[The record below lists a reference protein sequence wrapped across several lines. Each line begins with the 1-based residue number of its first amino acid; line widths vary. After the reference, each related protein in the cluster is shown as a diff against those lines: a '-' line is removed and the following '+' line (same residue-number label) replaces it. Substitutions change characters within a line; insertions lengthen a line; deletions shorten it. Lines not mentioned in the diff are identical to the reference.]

1 MGLAAG
7 LDVGKPQSLAAGGW
21 EGQPDSA
28 RLRAEQIRMLFQQ
41 QPVVV
46 ATNAAV
52 ATLVAAVLAAQG
64 NTALPVLWLVAVLA
78 VSAIRFLIWRR
89 CWTADPSPSGIDSW
103 ARLCVSGSAAAAT
116 LWGLGLALLFPG
128 DLLLQMMTILAAAG
142 MCAGAAVAL
151 SCYRPAFLAFLL
163 PTLLPLGLRVAAEGT
178 AAHLAMAAMIL
189 AYAAAMML
197 VARNLGRAFAHSQR
211 LQLEKDALL
220 SSRDRLLSTLEQRVE
235 ERTAA
240 LRSSN
245 GQLTVEITERR
256 RAEEAERRAR
266 DEAERANAA
275 KSKFLATASH
285 DLRQPFQAMRLFH
298 HILQSRLTDNAMREI
313 ATRLGEAMQAGEE
326 LLNALLDIST
336 LEAGTVEPR
345 VSDFPI
351 QPMLTRLTQ
360 EFEAQAAAKG
370 LDFRMVPSSAVVR
383 SDPVLLE
390 RMVRNLLNNALRY
403 TQRGGILLGCRRAS
417 GRMSLS
423 VVDSGIGIPPE
434 KQQAVFEDFFQIGN
448 PERDRSQGLGLGLP
462 IVARMARLLDHPVS
476 VRSRPG
482 HGSAFVISVPF
493 VQATAIIPTPAA
505 EPAAD
510 IPPSAT
516 TILVIEDDRE
526 QRIGMQM
533 MLEGWGYRVIVAG
546 SPEKALIAVRSAPR
560 LPALVISD
568 FRMPSRI
575 TGVET
580 IALIAEIVGRRIPG
594 IILTGDTGPDRL
606 REAKQSGCVLLHK
619 PFAPERL
626 REEVRRAVGETARVR
641 EQALHER
648 SG

>member
-1 MGLAAG
+1 
-7 LDVGKPQSLAAGGW
+7 
-21 EGQPDSA
+21 
-28 RLRAEQIRMLFQQ
+28 
-41 QPVVV
+41 
-46 ATNAAV
+46 
-52 ATLVAAVLAAQG
+52 
-64 NTALPVLWLVAVLA
+64 
-78 VSAIRFLIWRR
+78 
-89 CWTADPSPSGIDSW
+89 
-103 ARLCVSGSAAAAT
+103 
-116 LWGLGLALLFPG
+116 
-128 DLLLQMMTILAAAG
+128 
-142 MCAGAAVAL
+142 
-151 SCYRPAFLAFLL
+151 
-163 PTLLPLGLRVAAEGT
+163 
-178 AAHLAMAAMIL
+178 
-189 AYAAAMML
+189 
-197 VARNLGRAFAHSQR
+197 
-211 LQLEKDALL
+211 
-220 SSRDRLLSTLEQRVE
+220 
-235 ERTAA
+235 
-240 LRSSN
+240 
-245 GQLTVEITERR
+245 
-256 RAEEAERRAR
+256 
-266 DEAERANAA
+266 
-275 KSKFLATASH
+275 
-285 DLRQPFQAMRLFH
+285 
-298 HILQSRLTDNAMREI
+298 
-313 ATRLGEAMQAGEE
+313 
-326 LLNALLDIST
+326 
-336 LEAGTVEPR
+336 
-345 VSDFPI
+345 
-351 QPMLTRLTQ
+351 
-360 EFEAQAAAKG
+360 
-370 LDFRMVPSSAVVR
+370 VR

-423 VVDSGIGIPPE
+423 VVDSGIGIPQE

-493 VQATAIIPTPAA
+493 VQATAIVPTPTA

-510 IPPSAT
+510 IPPSAS

-626 REEVRRAVGETARVR
+626 REEVRRAVGETARAR

>member
-7 LDVGKPQSLAAGGW
+7 LDRAELQTLRAEAW
-21 EGQPDSA
+21 EGQPEAA
-28 RLRAEQIRMLFQQ
+28 RLRAEQVRILFQQ

-46 ATNAAV
+46 ATNVAV
-52 ATLVAAVLAAQG
+52 AALLGLVIATEGDPLRVAAWLLGIMIVSAARFVLWRRSWRADPTPDDIDLWARISVGGAAAAAVL
-64 NTALPVLWLVAVLA
+64 
-78 VSAIRFLIWRR
+78 
-89 CWTADPSPSGIDSW
+89 
-103 ARLCVSGSAAAAT
+103 
-116 LWGLGLALLFPG
+116 WGAGLALLFP
-128 DLLLQMMTILAAAG
+128 DELLLQMVAILASAG
-142 MCAGAAVAL
+142 MCAGAAAAL
-151 SCYRPAFLAFLL
+151 SSYRPAFYSFLFPVLL
-163 PTLLPLGLRVAAEGT
+163 PIGARLALEGT
-178 AAHLAMAAMIL
+178 TAHLVMAAMVL
-189 AYAAAMML
+189 AYAAALTL
-197 VARNLGRAFAHSQR
+197 VARNLSRAFARSQR

-220 SSRDRLLSTLEQRVE
+220 RSRDRLLSSLEQRVE

-240 LRSSN
+240 LQSSN
-245 GQLTVEITERR
+245 AQLTVEIAERR

-266 DEAERANAA
+266 GEAERANAA

-298 HILQSRLTDNAMREI
+298 HILQSRLTDNPTREI

-345 VSDFPI
+345 LADFAI
-351 QPMLTRLTQ
+351 QPMLTRLAQ

-370 LDFRMVPSSAVVR
+370 LDFRMVPSTAVVR
-383 SDPVLLE
+383 SDSVLLE

-403 TQRGGILLGCRRAS
+403 TPRGGILLGCRRAS
-417 GRMSLS
+417 GRMTLS
-423 VVDSGIGIPPE
+423 VVDTGIGIPAE

-462 IVARMARLLDHPVS
+462 IVARMARLLDHPIS
-476 VRSRPG
+476 VRSVPG
-482 HGSAFVISVPF
+482 RGSAFSISVPF
-493 VQATAIIPTPAA
+493 VQASAAAPAPSLQPTI
-505 EPAAD
+505 EV
-510 IPPSAT
+510 PPSAC

-533 MLEGWGYRVIVAG
+533 MLEGWGYRVIAAG

-560 LPALVISD
+560 QPALVISD
-568 FRMPSRI
+568 FRMPSRL

-580 IALIAEIVGRRIPG
+580 IALIAQIVGRRIPG

-606 REAKQSGCVLLHK
+606 REAMQSGCVLLHK

-626 REEVRRAVGETARVR
+626 REEVRRAVGETAQRAR
-641 EQALHER
+641 EQAL
-648 SG
+648 

>member
-1 MGLAAG
+1 MGVGAG
-7 LDVGKPQSLAAGGW
+7 VEMTGPSSLAPDLW
-21 EGQPDSA
+21 ERQSEDA
-28 RLRAEQIRMLFQQ
+28 RLRAEQVRMLFQQ
-41 QPVVV
+41 QPIVI
-46 ATNAAV
+46 ATNIAIAMV
-52 ATLVAAVLAAQG
+52 VSVVMAIEGGWLRTSVWLLSILV
-64 NTALPVLWLVAVLA
+64 
-78 VSAIRFLIWRR
+78 VSGLRFMMWRR
-89 CWTADPSPSGIDSW
+89 RWRIEPTPEDIDPW
-103 ARLCVSGSAAAAT
+103 ARISVLGAGAAAA
-116 LWGLGLALLFPG
+116 LWGLGLAVLLPEA
-128 DLLLQMMTILAAAG
+128 LLPQMVVILAAAG
-142 MCAGAAVAL
+142 MCAGAAAAL
-151 SCYRPAFLAFLL
+151 SCYRPAFYAFLFPVL
-163 PTLLPLGLRVAAEGT
+163 IPLTLRLGAEGT
-178 AAHLAMAAMIL
+178 TSHLAMAAMVL
-189 AYAAAMML
+189 AYAAAL
-197 VARNLGRAFAHSQR
+197 AVVARNLGEAFARSHR
-211 LQLEKDALL
+211 LRLEKDALL
-220 SSRDRLLSTLEQRVE
+220 KTRDRLLSTLEQRVE
-235 ERTAA
+235 DRTAA
-240 LRSSN
+240 LQSSN
-245 GQLTVEITERR
+245 AQLTIEIAERR

-298 HILQSRLTDNAMREI
+298 HILQSRLTDNATREI

-345 VSDFPI
+345 LSDFPI
-351 QPMLTRLTQ
+351 QPMLTRLAQ
-360 EFEAQAAAKG
+360 EFEAQGAAKG

-390 RMVRNLLNNALRY
+390 RMLRNLLNNALRY
-403 TQRGGILLGCRRAS
+403 TSRGGILLGCRRA
-417 GRMSLS
+417 GDRLNLE
-423 VVDSGIGIPPE
+423 VVDTGIGIPRE

-462 IVARMARLLDHPVS
+462 IVARMARLLDHPIS
-476 VRSRPG
+476 VRSVPS
-482 HGSAFVISVPF
+482 HGSAFSISVPF
-493 VQATAIIPTPAA
+493 VLAGAAPSVPVTIPRT
-505 EPAAD
+505 D
-510 IPPSAT
+510 TPPSSS

-533 MLEGWGYRVIVAG
+533 MLEGWGYRVIAAG

-560 LPALVISD
+560 SPALVISD

-580 IALIAEIVGRRIPG
+580 IAMIADILGRRIPG

-626 REEVRRAVGETARVR
+626 RDEVRRAIGETAYR
-641 EQALHER
+641 AHEPAA
-648 SG
+648 G

>member
-1 MGLAAG
+1 MGLATG
-7 LDVGKPQSLAAGGW
+7 LEMGKPHALPAEAW
-21 EGQPDSA
+21 EGQPEAA
-28 RLRAEQIRMLFQQ
+28 RLRAEQVRVLFQQ

-46 ATNAAV
+46 ATNVAV
-52 ATLVAAVLAAQG
+52 AVLVAVVLTADGGSVLPLLWLLAMLVVAAV
-64 NTALPVLWLVAVLA
+64 
-78 VSAIRFLIWRR
+78 RFLLWRR
-89 CWTADPSPSGIDSW
+89 SWRAEPLPTDIDVW
-103 ARLCVSGSAAAAT
+103 ARICVGGSGAAAG
-116 LWGLGLALLFPG
+116 LWGAGLALLFP
-128 DLLLQMMTILAAAG
+128 DELLLQMVTILAAAG
-142 MCAGAAVAL
+142 MCAGAAAAL
-151 SCYRPAFLAFLL
+151 SCYRPAFHAFLF
-163 PTLLPLGLRVAAEGT
+163 PTLLPLGVRVAMEGT
-178 AAHLAMAAMIL
+178 TPHLAIAAMIV

-197 VARNLGRAFAHSQR
+197 VARNLGAGFARSQR

-220 SSRDRLLSTLEQRVE
+220 RSRDRLLSSLEQRVE

-240 LRSSN
+240 LQSSN
-245 GQLTVEITERR
+245 AQLTVEIAERS

-298 HILQSRLTDNAMREI
+298 HILQSRLTENATREI

-345 VSDFPI
+345 VSDYPI
-351 QPMLTRLTQ
+351 QPMLTRLAQ
-360 EFEAQAAAKG
+360 EIEAQAAAKG

-403 TQRGGILLGCRRAS
+403 TQRGGILLGCRRTP
-417 GRMSLS
+417 GRISLS

-493 VQATAIIPTPAA
+493 VQATTIPPQPAA
-505 EPAAD
+505 EPVVE
-510 IPPSAT
+510 IPPSAS

-533 MLEGWGYRVIVAG
+533 MLEGWGYRVIAAG

-560 LPALVISD
+560 LPSLVISD

-580 IALIAEIVGRRIPG
+580 IALIAQIVGRRIPG

-626 REEVRRAVGETARVR
+626 REEVRRAVGETLQRSR
-641 EQALHER
+641 EQVLH
-648 SG
+648 

>member
-1 MGLAAG
+1 MGLVAG
-7 LDVGKPQSLAAGGW
+7 MDGAETQALPGAGPKA
-21 EGQPDSA
+21 QPEAA
-28 RLRAEQIRMLFQQ
+28 RLRAEQVRVLCQQ
-41 QPVVV
+41 QPVVI
-46 ATNAAV
+46 ATNVAV
-52 ATLVAAVLAAQG
+52 AALLAAALASQG
-64 NTALPVLWLVAVLA
+64 SRVLPLAWLTGILA
-78 VSAIRFLIWRR
+78 VSAARFLLWRR
-89 CWTADPSPSGIDSW
+89 SWRAEPGPKDIDAW
-103 ARLCVSGSAAAAT
+103 ARIGVGGAGATAAF
-116 LWGLGLALLFPG
+116 WGIGLALLFP
-128 DLLLQMMTILAAAG
+128 DQLLLQMVTILAAAG
-142 MCAGAAVAL
+142 MCAGAAAAL
-151 SCYRPAFLAFLL
+151 ACYPPAFYSFLL
-163 PTLLPLGLRVAAEGT
+163 PVVLPLSLRLALEGDV
-178 AAHLAMAAMIL
+178 AHLSIAAMLL
-189 AYAAAMML
+189 AYCAAL
-197 VARNLGRAFAHSQR
+197 TVVARNLGRAFARSQR

-220 SSRDRLLSTLEQRVE
+220 RARDRLLSSLEQRVE

-240 LRSSN
+240 LQSSN
-245 GQLTVEITERR
+245 AQLTVEIAERR

-266 DEAERANAA
+266 GEAERANAA

-298 HILQSRLTDNAMREI
+298 HILQSRLADHATSEI

-351 QPMLTRLTQ
+351 QPMLTRLAQ

-390 RMVRNLLNNALRY
+390 RMARNLLNNALRY
-403 TQRGGILLGCRRAS
+403 TQRGGILLGCRRLT
-417 GRMSLS
+417 GRLNLV
-423 VVDSGIGIPPE
+423 VVDTGIGIPGE

-462 IVARMARLLDHPVS
+462 IVARMARLLDHPIS
-476 VRSRPG
+476 VRSMLG
-482 HGSAFVISVPF
+482 SGSAFSISVPF
-493 VQATAIIPTPAA
+493 VQSSAVAPA
-505 EPAAD
+505 PAVERTVEV
-510 IPPSAT
+510 PPSAS

-546 SPEKALIAVRSAPR
+546 SPEKALIAVRSAPNV
-560 LPALVISD
+560 PSLVISD

-580 IALIAEIVGRRIPG
+580 IALIAQIVGRRIPG

-626 REEVRRAVGETARVR
+626 REEVRRAIGETLQRAR
-641 EQALHER
+641 EQAV
-648 SG
+648 G